1 MALDDNDGKKPE
13 YNKMLAAELER
24 QARDRQELEESQRQA
39 MADMLENAR
48 KNGREELELVE
59 LRKSIEDQHDKH
71 RQELLQEQQNRR
83 DLFDLLYRGPP
94 SEREK
99 IELEIR
105 IALGTK
111 VRER

>member
-1 MALDDNDGKKPE
+1 MALDENNASKPE
-13 YNKMLAAELER
+13 YDKMLADELKR
-24 QARDRQELEESQRQA
+24 QARDRQELEEGLKQA
-39 MADMLENAR
+39 MTDMLGNAR

-59 LRKSIEDQHDKH
+59 LRKSIEEQHDQQ
-71 RQELLQEQQNRR
+71 RQELLQEQQKRR

-94 SEREK
+94 SERAK
-99 IELEIR
+99 MELEIR